1 MDRMAKRTPS
11 EQLDLVVERL
21 LGRAGQP
28 GSRTEARRPSDPGF
42 APVMEVVSAL
52 RDLPRGDFKARLRA
66 ELDRRAT
73 MAASAKSMS
82 QVSQAAVSY
91 LAVRNASAA
100 IEFYRKAFGA
110 TEILRLTDP
119 DGRIAHA
126 EIRIG
131 NSSIYLADEI
141 PGWQNPSP
149 HTLGGSAVTIVLN
162 VADVDTVVRQ
172 AVEAGAE
179 LLAPVADQFYGER
192 SGKLTDPFGHVWRV
206 STRIEDLSN
215 QEMRRRFDGLMNE
228 AAQTAK
234 PVVPIREGFHSV
246 TPYLIVSAAGQ
257 LVDFTKE
264 AFGAQERFRVN
275 RPGEQAI
282 MHTEVKIGDSIIEL
296 SDGNDEFPPATM
308 TLLLR
313 VSDVDAVYNRAVQA
327 GATPFQPVTD
337 HDYGSRGGSVKDL
350 CGNTWHIFTPVP
362 GDTIFKDFRSVTPHL
377 NPLRTARMIEFF
389 EKAFGAEEVYRAQSP
404 DGVVHHAQVRIGDS
418 LIGMSDAHGPYQPAP
433 CTLHLYVPDADAA
446 YAQALRAGAT
456 SIRPVADQPY
466 GERNGGIQD
475 PFGNRWFLATPL
487 QNPPVAGQ
495 PQ

>member
-1 MDRMAKRTPS
+1 
-11 EQLDLVVERL
+11 
-21 LGRAGQP
+21 
-28 GSRTEARRPSDPGF
+28 
-42 APVMEVVSAL
+42 
-52 RDLPRGDFKARLRA
+52 
-66 ELDRRAT
+66 
-73 MAASAKSMS
+73 
-82 QVSQAAVSY
+82 
-91 LAVRNASAA
+91 
-100 IEFYRKAFGA
+100 
-110 TEILRLTDP
+110 
-119 DGRIAHA
+119 
-126 EIRIG
+126 
-131 NSSIYLADEI
+131 
-141 PGWQNPSP
+141 
-149 HTLGGSAVTIVLN
+149 VTIVLN